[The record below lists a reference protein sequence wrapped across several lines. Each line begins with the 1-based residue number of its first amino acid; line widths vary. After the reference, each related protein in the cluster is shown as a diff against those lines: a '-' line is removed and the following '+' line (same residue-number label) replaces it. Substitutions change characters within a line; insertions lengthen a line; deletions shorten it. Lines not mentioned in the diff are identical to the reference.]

1 MTARWGSITAE
12 EVARAVG
19 GTLILGSGET
29 SFTALGTDSRSIVAG
44 QIFWALTGERFDGHD
59 FAAEA
64 LRKGAAG
71 VVIGQD
77 REAIPLPPAAGA
89 VITVSDTLRAL
100 GDLAAWWRHQH
111 PARVVAITGSVGKS
125 TTKEMA
131 ASILGLGRKTLR
143 NRGNLNN
150 LVGLPLSLFQLEADH
165 QAAVLEMGM
174 NRPGEIA
181 RLTEIADPD
190 VGLITN
196 VARVHL
202 EGLGDIRGV
211 ARAKVEL
218 VEKSSPRARILL
230 NGDDETLMEAA
241 AVFGRKVITYGI
253 GRTNDVRALH
263 IRNLGRDG
271 VSFELDHE
279 GGTVPVRLRIAGSQ
293 YVLNALGAAA
303 IALSLDAS
311 PGQVSEGLYA
321 FQGIQGRF
329 TLISLPG
336 GVTLV
341 DDTYNSNPFS
351 LRAAMESLR
360 SLTLP
365 GGRVIVGLGEMMEL
379 GGETESAHL
388 EAGEMVAQL
397 SPGYF
402 VAMGEH
408 AGQMIEGAL
417 RKGFPKEKTAAASS
431 HGEMARVLGK
441 AAKEGD
447 LIFLKGSRRM
457 GLEKVCET
465 LKKGA
470 TKEVIQ

>member
-12 EVARAVG
+12 EIVRAAG
-19 GTLILGSGET
+19 GTLILGCGKT
-29 SFTALGTDSRSIVAG
+29 AFNALGTDSRSILAG

-71 VVIGQD
+71 VVIRQD
-77 REAIPLPPAAGA
+77 RQGSPLPTAAGV
-89 VITVSDTLRAL
+89 VITVPDTLRAL
-100 GDLAAWWRHQH
+100 GDLAAWWRHQQ
-111 PARVVAITGSVGKS
+111 PARVAAITGSVGKS

-131 ASILGLGRKTLR
+131 ASILGLGKKTLR

-150 LVGLPLSLFQLEADH
+150 LVGLPLTLFQLEADH

-181 RLTEIADPD
+181 RLTEIADPH

-202 EGLGDIRGV
+202 EGLGDIQGV

-218 VEKSSPRARILL
+218 VERSSPRARIIL
-230 NGDDETLMEAA
+230 NGDDETLMKAA
-241 AVFGRKVITYGI
+241 AVFGRKTMTFGI
-253 GRTNDVRALH
+253 GRANDVRARN
-263 IRNLGRDG
+263 IRNLGKDG
-271 VSFELDHE
+271 LSFELDHG

-293 YVLNALGAAA
+293 HVFNALGAAA
-303 IALSLDAS
+303 IAFSLDAS
-311 PGQVSEGLYA
+311 SEQVSEGLYT

-329 TLISLPG
+329 TLIELPG
-336 GVTLV
+336 RVTLV
-341 DDTYNSNPFS
+341 DDTYNSNPFA
-351 LRAAMESLR
+351 LRVALESLR

-388 EAGEMVAQL
+388 ESGEMVAEL
-397 SPGYF
+397 SPAFF

-408 AGQMIEGAL
+408 AGHMIEGAL
-417 RKGFPKEKTAAASS
+417 RKGFPKAKTAAAAS
-431 HGEMARVLGK
+431 HGEMARILGR

-457 GLEKVCET
+457 GLEKVCEI

>member
-1 MTARWGSITAE
+1 MAARWGFITAGE
-12 EVARAVG
+12 IARAAG
-19 GTLILGSGET
+19 GTLIRGSGRT
-29 SFTALGTDSRSIVAG
+29 PFTALGTDSRSIVSG
-44 QIFWALTGERFDGHD
+44 QVFWALKGERFDGHD

-64 LRKGAAG
+64 LRQGAAG
-71 VVIGQD
+71 VVIRQD
-77 REAIPLPPAAGA
+77 RQGILLPPSAGA
-89 VITVSDTLRAL
+89 VIAVPDTLRAL
-100 GDLAAWWRHQH
+100 GDLAAWWRHEL
-111 PARVVAITGSVGKS
+111 PARVAAITGSVGKS

-131 ASILGLGRKTLR
+131 ASILGLGQKTLR

-150 LVGLPLSLFQLEADH
+150 LVGLPLTLFQLEADH
-165 QAAVLEMGM
+165 RAAVLEMGM

-202 EGLGDIRGV
+202 EGLGDIQGV

-218 VEKSSPRARILL
+218 VERSSPRARIIL
-230 NGDDETLMEAA
+230 NGDDGTLMKTAA
-241 AVFGRKVITYGI
+241 AFGHRIMTYGV
-253 GRTNDVRALH
+253 GRAHDVRARN

-271 VSFELDHE
+271 LTFDLDHE

-293 YVLNALGAAA
+293 HVYNALGAAA

-311 PGQVSEGLYA
+311 PEQVREGLYA

-329 TLISLPG
+329 TLTGLPG
-336 GVTLV
+336 GMTLV
-341 DDTYNSNPFS
+341 DDTYNSNPFA
-351 LRAAMESLR
+351 LRAALESLR
-360 SLTLP
+360 SLIAP

-379 GGETESAHL
+379 GGETESAHF
-388 EAGEMVAQL
+388 EAGEMVAAL

-408 AGQMIEGAL
+408 AWQMIEGAL
-417 RKGFPKEKTAAASS
+417 RKGFPRERAATAAS
-431 HGEMARVLGK
+431 HGEMARMLGR

-447 LIFLKGSRRM
+447 LIFIKGSRRM
-457 GLEKVCET
+457 GLEKVCEI
-465 LKKGA
+465 LKKER
-470 TKEVIQ
+470 KRR